1 MANAGPNTNGSQASR
16 QGRAGRGRDDCR
28 MAACWLPVASCRSVV
43 APHALRACACSAVL
57 CRPRQR
63 LQNKPGAFAEPCPCM
78 PFAPLQFFVTTAPTP
93 CECCAC
99 CVRWLSVRYVAT
111 AACAGICGQPAC
123 LPLLDT
129 RLLPSYSV
137 PLPLAS
143 LPCLASQSSSSAP
156 PPPTPTP
163 LLPFPTG
170 LDGKH
175 TIFGRVCSGMDVIK
189 RLDNVQ
195 VGLHWA
201 EWSTRT
207 EWSTWLNL
215 G

>member
-63 LQNKPGAFAEPCPCM
+63 LQNTPRAFAEPCPCM

-129 RLLPSYSV
+129 GCSPPTVFLC
-137 PLPLAS
+137 PLP
-143 LPCLASQSSSSAP
+143 PCLASHHSHHHLPLHP
-156 PPPTPTP
+156 PPPPRCFLSPQGWTASTP
-163 LLPFPTG
+163 
-170 LDGKH
+170 
-175 TIFGRVCSGMDVIK
+175 S
-189 RLDNVQ
+189 
-195 VGLHWA
+195 
-201 EWSTRT
+201 
-207 EWSTWLNL
+207 L
-215 G
+215 GGCAAAWT